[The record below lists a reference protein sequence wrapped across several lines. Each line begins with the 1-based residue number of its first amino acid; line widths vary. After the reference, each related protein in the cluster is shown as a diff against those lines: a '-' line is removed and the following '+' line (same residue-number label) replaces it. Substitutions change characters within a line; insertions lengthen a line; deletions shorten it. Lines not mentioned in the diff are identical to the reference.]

1 MKYTILPD
9 TSFLLQLEKVDV
21 FTALEDAMQDPHEI
35 VIIEPVLG
43 ELELLAKSG
52 KKAEKMIA
60 KVVIELIKRKGLKIK
75 RGFSTD
81 RHVDDLL
88 TELSSGDVLVA
99 TQDKGLKQRIQ
110 TKGNQIITLR
120 QRKYVVMD

>member
-1 MKYTILPD
+1 
-9 TSFLLQLEKVDV
+9 
-21 FTALEDAMQDPHEI
+21 MQDPHEI

-75 RGFSTD
+75 RGFTTD